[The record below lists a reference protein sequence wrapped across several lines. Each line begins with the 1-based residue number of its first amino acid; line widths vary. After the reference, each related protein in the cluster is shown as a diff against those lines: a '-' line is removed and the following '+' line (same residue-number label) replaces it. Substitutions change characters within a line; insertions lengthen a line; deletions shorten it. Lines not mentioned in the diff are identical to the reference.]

1 MRWWNNIMDNVK
13 EGIRSWL
20 NVQPANPQNINIT
33 ETLDYEGNAIKN
45 RIWYRGDSGELEQLY
60 GQLNINTARYMF
72 WAAKSSP
79 GMEINKIH
87 TGLPALIVDTLS
99 NVTLASLND
108 FEFKNKQDEDIWNVI
123 NKENKM
129 KKRLEKAV
137 KETLYIGDGAFK
149 VTFDQ
154 GISEYPIIEYYPG
167 DRICPKIERGRIT
180 EIEFKTVYE
189 HKRVQHILHEYY
201 GYGYIKY
208 KLTKDGKEV
217 PLDGIPETKNLQNV
231 AFSNY
236 QEDADGSMMQR
247 GEYMLAI
254 PLMFFE
260 SGKWDG
266 RGQSVFDR
274 KADAFDSLDESWSQ
288 WMDALRSGRSKEY
301 IPDCFIPRDPETGAL
316 NITPNPFDN
325 RFILTGSD
333 MIEGAKNTIDLE
345 QPAIP
350 HESYLSTYV
359 TALDLCLQGLI
370 SPSTIG
376 IDVKKLDN
384 AEAQRE
390 KEKATLYTRNAIVDA
405 LQEDL
410 KELVSVSIMAY
421 KEMHGMANKEPVDVD
436 VSFGEYANPSF
447 ESQVETVG
455 KGKTQGIMS
464 IEACVDELY
473 GDNKDDDWKKEE
485 VARLKA
491 EQGITEMEDP
501 GVNLDAGSFNVNTG
515 GIGNGGQSREEKLPG
530 RQKGGKED
538 AGADE

>member
-1 MRWWNNIMDNVK
+1 MENVK
-13 EGIRSWL
+13 NGIRSWL
-20 NVQPANPQNINIT
+20 SVQPANPAQINIT

-45 RIWYRGDSGELEQLY
+45 RIWYRGDSNELEQLY
-60 GQLNINTARYMF
+60 GQLTIDTARNTF
-72 WAAKSSP
+72 WASKSSP

-87 TGLPALIVDTLS
+87 TGLPSLIVDTLS

-108 FEFKNKQDEDIWNVI
+108 FEFKNQQDKEIWDEV

-154 GISEYPIIEYYPG
+154 SISNYPIIEYYPG
-167 DRICPKIERGRIT
+167 DRIEPKIVRGRTI
-180 EIEFKTVYE
+180 EIEFKTVYK
-189 HKRVQHILHEYY
+189 HKKKEYILHEYY

-208 KLTKDGKEV
+208 KLTCGDKEV
-217 PLDGIPETKNLQNV
+217 PLDGLEDTKNLV
-231 AFSNY
+231 DIAFSNY
-236 QEDADGSMMQR
+236 KEGKDGEVLQK
-247 GEYMLAI
+247 GQYMLAV

-266 RGQSVFDR
+266 RGQSIFDR
-274 KADAFDSLDESWSQ
+274 KIDAFDSFDETWSQ
-288 WMDALRSGRSKEY
+288 WMDALRAGRSKEY
-301 IPDCFIPRDPETGAL
+301 IPGCLLPRNPNTGEVMAR
-316 NITPNPFDN
+316 NPFDN
-325 RFILTGSD
+325 RFIEIESD
-333 MIEGAKNTIDLE
+333 MHEGAKNEISLQ
-345 QPAIP
+345 QPTIP

-405 LQEDL
+405 LEEDL

-421 KEMHGMANKEPVDVD
+421 RELFAPDGTNKPVEVD

-473 GDNKDDDWKKEE
+473 GDSKDGEWKKGE
-485 VARLKA
+485 VSRLKA
-491 EQGITEMEDP
+491 EQGIAELDEP
-501 GVNLDAGSFNVNTG
+501 GINQNVGSFKIG
-515 GIGNGGQSREEKLPG
+515 GTADGSNNHGEGLQNEPDGKQKVSEE
-530 RQKGGKED
+530 
-538 AGADE
+538 DE